1 MEYRKA
7 TEQDIGILCRIRK
20 QQLIDEGISPSI
32 DIDAELE
39 RYFTDKLKDGSLIE
53 WLLVDNETVIAT
65 AAIVFM
71 EFPPTYTNKSGI
83 KGYITNMYTAPEYRG
98 QGIATSML
106 DRLIAEARQRSVH
119 KIWLGASRLGR
130 PVYRKFGF
138 NESSEWMEL
147 NL

>member
-1 MEYRKA
+1 MDYRKA

-39 RYFTDKLKDGSLIE
+39 RYFTDRIKDGSLVE
-53 WLLVDNETVIAT
+53 WLLVDHETVIAT

-71 EFPPTYTNKSGI
+71 DFPPSYTYKSGI
-83 KGYITNMYTAPEYRG
+83 RGYITNMYTAPEYRG
-98 QGIATSML
+98 RGIATSML
-106 DRLIAEARQRSVH
+106 DKLMDEARKRSVH

-130 PVYRKFGF
+130 PVYKKFGF
-138 NESSEWMEL
+138 DESSEWMEM